1 MQWGDTGDEERLAAI
16 RGQLENGERRSAA
29 RFAAGIANRARND
42 EQMRED
48 ARTLAE
54 LVRILADALISAG
67 DVHAGRGRPKGR
79 DDDGLADFLAWHAV
93 AGEYW
98 PTVTAGEIANGRD
111 VSPHDAAALLWW
123 AYIGPEWHKD
133 HAPKDVRSDAGHY
146 LHSVQKI
153 RTKLEAV
160 LADTTHEHHAHYA
173 NMLQQVAI
181 EVVKE
186 AGAGDVDTKGFRT
199 RLRARMVGELER
211 YGVTDAK
218 FRRMITRIMGNKP
231 AQ

>member
-1 MQWGDTGDEERLAAI
+1 MQWGDTGDEERLAVI
-16 RGQLENGERRSAA
+16 RERLEKGERRSAA
-29 RFAAGIANRARND
+29 KFAADIANRARND

-54 LVRILADALISAG
+54 LVHILADALIAAG

-79 DDDGLADFLAWHAV
+79 DDNGLADFLAWHAV
-93 AGEYW
+93 AGEYR

-111 VSPHDAAALLWW
+111 VPSHDAAALLWW
-123 AYIGPEWHKD
+123 AYIGPESHRN
-133 HAPKDVRSDAGHY
+133 HAPKDLRSGAGDY
-146 LHSVQKI
+146 LRFVEAT
-153 RTKLEAV
+153 RAKLEAI
-160 LADTTHEHHAHYA
+160 LADTTHECHAHYA
-173 NMLQQVAI
+173 SLLQKVAI
-181 EVVKE
+181 EVTNG
-186 AGAGDVDTKGFRT
+186 AGAGDVDAKGFRT

-218 FRRMITRIMGNKP
+218 FRRMLTRVRGNKP